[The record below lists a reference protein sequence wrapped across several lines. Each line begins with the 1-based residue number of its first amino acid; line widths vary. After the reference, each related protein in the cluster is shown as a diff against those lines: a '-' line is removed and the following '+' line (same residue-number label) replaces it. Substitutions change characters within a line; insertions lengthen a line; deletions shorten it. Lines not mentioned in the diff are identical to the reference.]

1 MGVGSAEKGLRQ
13 GPHWGRGRGRCMCV
27 LVCLGQRQTKRNVQ
41 GQVDTAVFPTQ
52 EKEAHSR
59 CATRQPGS
67 RK

>member
-1 MGVGSAEKGLRQ
+1 
-13 GPHWGRGRGRCMCV
+13 MCV

-41 GQVDTAVFPTQ
+41 GQVDTAVFPTP